1 MIVAYATYTLGLG
14 LPLSSSRVF
23 SSMVVFELLRGQLR
37 IFGFQIPSM
46 IQGKVSLERLDDFL
60 HDVRGF
66 ILTCRYLSCD

>member
-1 MIVAYATYTLGLG
+1 
-14 LPLSSSRVF
+14 
-23 SSMVVFELLRGQLR
+23 MVVFELLRGQLR
-37 IFGFQIPSM
+37 IFGFQIPAM